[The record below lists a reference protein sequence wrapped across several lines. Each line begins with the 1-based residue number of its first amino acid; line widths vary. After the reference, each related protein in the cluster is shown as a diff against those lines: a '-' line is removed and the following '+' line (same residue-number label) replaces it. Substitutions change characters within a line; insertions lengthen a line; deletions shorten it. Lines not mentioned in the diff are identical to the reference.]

1 MASSWLTAFPTSP
14 ELTLADDDFCLAV
27 KNRLGLPCADDLP
40 STCICGSNLLTNPQ
54 HFLSCHLLK
63 RTAMTARHDM
73 IVRKLA
79 DFFRTIGA
87 VVHIEPR
94 IVGFERFRPDLDI
107 ILSDRSLL
115 VDVGVTHAAAPS
127 RHSVT
132 KLAAASSAEATK
144 ASKYAVL
151 AAARAA
157 SFLPFIMESYG
168 AYGKKALEVLHIL
181 RKAAANAVLPIP
193 TSSSQSSFPQIL
205 AVTLQRGNALVFKR
219 GAVDAK
225 AAAAGR
231 PVFRR
236 GAAAAA
242 DSDDEDGAV

>member
-1 MASSWLTAFPTSP
+1 
-14 ELTLADDDFCLAV
+14 
-27 KNRLGLPCADDLP
+27 
-40 STCICGSNLLTNPQ
+40 
-54 HFLSCHLLK
+54 
-63 RTAMTARHDM
+63 
-73 IVRKLA
+73 
-79 DFFRTIGA
+79 
-87 VVHIEPR
+87 
-94 IVGFERFRPDLDI
+94 
-107 ILSDRSLL
+107 
-115 VDVGVTHAAAPS
+115 
-127 RHSVT
+127 
-132 KLAAASSAEATK
+132 
-144 ASKYAVL
+144 
-151 AAARAA
+151 
-157 SFLPFIMESYG
+157 MESYG

>member
-1 MASSWLTAFPTSP
+1 MNAAAPIWTI
-14 ELTLADDDFCLAV
+14 LA
-27 KNRLGLPCADDLP
+27 
-40 STCICGSNLLTNPQ
+40 
-54 HFLSCHLLK
+54 
-63 RTAMTARHDM
+63 
-73 IVRKLA
+73 
-79 DFFRTIGA
+79 
-87 VVHIEPR
+87 
-94 IVGFERFRPDLDI
+94 
-107 ILSDRSLL
+107 DRSLL

-132 KLAAASSAEATK
+132 KLAAASSAEAPK
-144 ASKYAVL
+144 VSKYAVL

-219 GAVDAK
+219 GAVDA
-225 AAAAGR
+225 AAGR

-236 GAAAAA
+236 GAAAA